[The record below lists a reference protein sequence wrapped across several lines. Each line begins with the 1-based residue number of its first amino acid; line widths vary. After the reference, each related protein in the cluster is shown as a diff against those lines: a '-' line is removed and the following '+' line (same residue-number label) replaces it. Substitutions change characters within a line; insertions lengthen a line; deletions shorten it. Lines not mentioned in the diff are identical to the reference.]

1 VLQHRVNQK
10 VAVAVVYICAMLM
23 NSLDSTVV
31 NVALPTL
38 SREFGVDSA
47 AIEAVIVGYLVS
59 LAVFIPASGWLG
71 DRFGHKR
78 ILLIALAI
86 FVTASALCGASQT
99 LNQLILFR
107 VLQGAG
113 GGLLTPVGMAL
124 LFRTFPPEERVGVA
138 RILMFATIIGPA
150 AGPILG
156 GFMIEHFTWRWI
168 FYINLPVGIA
178 ALIFGLLCLE
188 DHHERQED
196 PFDIPG
202 FVLAGTGFAFAMYAL
217 SEGSR
222 KGWTSPV
229 IVGTALI
236 GLALLAIF
244 VVVELRTERPM
255 VQLRVLANRLFRRT
269 MTVSLFATAAFL
281 GTLFVVP
288 LFLQDGKGVDPLTS
302 GLSVFPEAIGVV
314 TSTQVVARVYPKI
327 GPRRLMTGGL
337 ILVALVLFALS
348 ALNFSVDLWLFRAL
362 MFGLGAGMACIF
374 VSNQAAAL
382 ADISREMT
390 GRASMLYSVQRQ
402 IGAAT
407 GVAILSTVLL
417 TVGSPRATLEGRTV
431 PDLNAFRAA
440 FMVAAGIALIGAAFA
455 TRVPDE
461 DAAASMRKPVKRR
474 AGEEAS
480 RRAAEPSHETV
491 DAHAP

>member
-1 VLQHRVNQK
+1 MLQHRVNQK

-202 FVLAGTGFAFAMYAL
+202 FLLAGSGFAFAMYAL

-229 IVGTALI
+229 IISTALI

-255 VQLRVLANRLFRRT
+255 V
-269 MTVSLFATAAFL
+269 
-281 GTLFVVP
+281 
-288 LFLQDGKGVDPLTS
+288 
-302 GLSVFPEAIGVV
+302 
-314 TSTQVVARVYPKI
+314 
-327 GPRRLMTGGL
+327 
-337 ILVALVLFALS
+337 
-348 ALNFSVDLWLFRAL
+348 
-362 MFGLGAGMACIF
+362 
-374 VSNQAAAL
+374 
-382 ADISREMT
+382 
-390 GRASMLYSVQRQ
+390 
-402 IGAAT
+402 
-407 GVAILSTVLL
+407 
-417 TVGSPRATLEGRTV
+417 
-431 PDLNAFRAA
+431 
-440 FMVAAGIALIGAAFA
+440 
-455 TRVPDE
+455 
-461 DAAASMRKPVKRR
+461 
-474 AGEEAS
+474 
-480 RRAAEPSHETV
+480 
-491 DAHAP
+491 

>member
-1 VLQHRVNQK
+1 LLHHRVNQK
-10 VAVAVVYICAMLM
+10 VAVAVVYICAMVM

-38 SREFGVDSA
+38 SDEFNVDSA

-86 FVTASALCGASQT
+86 FVIASALCGIADS
-99 LNQLILFR
+99 LDQLILFR

-156 GFMIEHFTWRWI
+156 GFMIEHFSWRWI
-168 FYINLPVGIA
+168 FYVNLPVGLS
-178 ALIFGLLCLE
+178 ALLFGMLCLQ
-188 DHHERQED
+188 DHRERIDD

-202 FVLAGTGFAFAMYAL
+202 FLLAGSGFSLFMYAL
-217 SEGSR
+217 SEGSG
-222 KGWTSPV
+222 KGWTSPRILITGV
-229 IVGTALI
+229 AGIV
-236 GLALLAIF
+236 LLAIF
-244 VVVELRTERPM
+244 VRVELRTERPM
-255 VQLRVLANRLFRRT
+255 VQLRVIGNRLFRRT
-269 MTVSLFATAAFL
+269 MSVSMFATAGFL

-288 LFLQDGKGVDPLTS
+288 LFLQDGRGVSPLTS
-302 GLSVFPEAIGVV
+302 GLAVFPEAIGVV
-314 TSTQVVARVYPKI
+314 TFTQIVARIYPRI

-337 ILVALVLFALS
+337 VWVSAVLVIVSF
-348 ALNFSVDLWLFRAL
+348 FPFDVDLWLFRAA
-362 MFGLGAGMACIF
+362 MFLLGCGMACVF

-382 ADISREMT
+382 ATISRELT
-390 GRASMLYSVQRQ
+390 GRASMLYMVQRQ

-407 GVAILSTVLL
+407 GVAVLSSVLL
-417 TVGSPRATLEGRTV
+417 MIGTDRVSGGVSMPNQDAY
-431 PDLNAFRAA
+431 RAA
-440 FMVAAGIALIGAAFA
+440 FLVAAALALVGAAFA

-461 DAAASMRKPVKRR
+461 DAEITMRRP
-474 AGEEAS
+474 AS
-480 RRAAEPSHETV
+480 RARSAEPQQV
-491 DAHAP
+491 AVP

>member
-1 VLQHRVNQK
+1 MLQHRVNQK

-156 GFMIEHFTWRWI
+156 GFMIEHASWRWI
-168 FYINLPVGIA
+168 FYINLPIGAVALTLASRILPKDEPSPTESLDVHGLAVLVLDRADRLVDVGLGRVVLAVGHELLLSQRVDLQLTAVDVLDDVAEAVAVLRRHLREHRLELRHHVAQRVLVVAQVLLLGQLPVELGLDEGVEHARAHLGDRDHLRA
-178 ALIFGLLCLE
+178 AGLGGVVGRLLQGSALHPGQEVHVGGGDRAVAHLCRDGAGLAATA
-188 DHHERQED
+188 ERQQGCAGDGED
-196 PFDIPG
+196 DQAVCLHGRFSFLLLWSGGAITSSITRP
-202 FVLAGTGFAFAMYAL
+202 AHASSSSSRRGFAPNVA
-217 SEGSR
+217 
-222 KGWTSPV
+222 GWGRGTS
-229 IVGTALI
+229 IV
-236 GLALLAIF
+236 
-244 VVVELRTERPM
+244 RTP
-255 VQLRVLANRLFRRT
+255 
-269 MTVSLFATAAFL
+269 SL
-281 GTLFVVP
+281 
-288 LFLQDGKGVDPLTS
+288 
-302 GLSVFPEAIGVV
+302 
-314 TSTQVVARVYPKI
+314 
-327 GPRRLMTGGL
+327 RRLPG
-337 ILVALVLFALS
+337 
-348 ALNFSVDLWLFRAL
+348 
-362 MFGLGAGMACIF
+362 
-374 VSNQAAAL
+374 
-382 ADISREMT
+382 
-390 GRASMLYSVQRQ
+390 
-402 IGAAT
+402 
-407 GVAILSTVLL
+407 
-417 TVGSPRATLEGRTV
+417 
-431 PDLNAFRAA
+431 
-440 FMVAAGIALIGAAFA
+440 
-455 TRVPDE
+455 
-461 DAAASMRKPVKRR
+461 
-474 AGEEAS
+474 
-480 RRAAEPSHETV
+480 
-491 DAHAP
+491 